1 MSWVSNPAC
10 VCLAV
15 PMSIRFSRGRMSG
28 GRLAVALLALLLAW
42 PAAAKPKPVP
52 AASGCAP
59 ELRLLAPK
67 KDAAALKRLEF
78 IRARLPAEYRK
89 RNNFAWAV
97 AKIDGLDKVEYFA
110 HSGIQDLEGL
120 SAAARK
126 KIAEISLK
134 PDSARTRFKTLCVD
148 QNNQV
153 GTENGWQRNVDT
165 EYKILEDM
173 AARLP
178 DTSAAGRVRLYTE
191 LAPCASCWGVMQQFL
206 AVYTNVQMQV
216 LYRKK

>member
-1 MSWVSNPAC
+1 MR
-10 VCLAV
+10 
-15 PMSIRFSRGRMSG
+15 IG
-28 GRLAVALLALLLAW
+28 GRIALALAALFLAW
-42 PAAAKPKPVP
+42 PAAAKQKPAVV
-52 AASGCAP
+52 GREP

-78 IRARLPAEYRK
+78 IRAKLPAEYRK

-120 SAAARK
+120 SAAARN

-134 PDSARTRFKTLCVD
+134 PDPARARFKTLCVD

-165 EYKILEDM
+165 EYKILEDL